1 MNIDCHILPL
11 DIFLLDK
18 GRCMSGPSSGDAG
31 SNGVSKRTFGLT
43 LLFLCSAFGAVGY
56 LHWRKT
62 REEMRDQ
69 VRGILAE
76 YMPLESGD
84 DLDGSSPMDFA
95 RQGQS
100 TSLIS

>member
-1 MNIDCHILPL
+1 
-11 DIFLLDK
+11 
-18 GRCMSGPSSGDAG
+18 MSGGSSGGDTG
-31 SNGVSKRTFGLT
+31 SNGVFKRTFGLT

-76 YMPLESGD
+76 DMPLEGD
-84 DLDGSSPMDFA
+84 GDLDGSSIERKMICEDFVEVKK
-95 RQGQS
+95 RH
-100 TSLIS
+100 L